1 MSYSFIILR
10 QLMLQVSIKQRKNRM
25 PILKR
30 QLLLFPQELKQH
42 RLFLQY
48 GISQSLTYLG
58 IRKNRKK
65 QSTNQSFFT
74 KTCEQRLYA
83 FRSVS
88 IKKNESGC
96 APLEQEFRQLM
107 RIQEQ
112 SPGLT
117 ELGQRTTFQELPP
130 YLDRSFPNE
139 NSENL
144 TSGFPCLGTKLVAMI
159 RSRKSSISPFLFL
172 LLCGGGGLILESSN
186 S

>member
-10 QLMLQVSIKQRKNRM
+10 PLMLQVSIKQRKNRM
-25 PILKR
+25 PILKH
-30 QLLLFPQELKQH
+30 QLQLFPQELKQH
-42 RLFLQY
+42 RLFLQHR
-48 GISQSLTYLG
+48 IPQSLTYLG

-96 APLEQEFRQLM
+96 ASLEQELRQQM
-107 RIQEQ
+107 RIPEL

-117 ELGQRTTFQELPP
+117 ELGQRTTLLGLPP

-139 NSENL
+139 NSENF

-159 RSRKSSISPFLFL
+159 RSRKSSIWPLIFL
-172 LLCGGGGLILESSN
+172 LSWGAHS
-186 S
+186 